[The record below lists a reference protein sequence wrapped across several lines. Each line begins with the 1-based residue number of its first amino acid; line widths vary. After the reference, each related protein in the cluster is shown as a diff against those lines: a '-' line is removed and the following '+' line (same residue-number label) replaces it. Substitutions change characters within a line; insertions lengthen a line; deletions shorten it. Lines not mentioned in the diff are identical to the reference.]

1 MGKVIAA
8 AAYSNGRKV
17 ADIRIDESSQWAT
30 RPDHFVWIGFEAPD
44 ENDLRL
50 LQAQF
55 GLHELAIEDALHAH
69 QRPKIET
76 YGETTFVA
84 LRTAFLA
91 EGHIAFGET
100 EIFVGRGYVISV
112 RHGGSASYA
121 PVRQRAEASPK
132 RLAQGEDYVLYAIVD
147 FIADNYLT
155 VVEKLADE
163 IEALEDHVLEPLE
176 EGRIYRIYELRREL
190 QRLRLAAVSGDVR
203 KSVLRSFVC
212 TALGGNSEAS
222 ILLGGCHDA
231 AAQEVETGA
240 AVHGALDNFQPVD
253 LALDWTG
260 APGQRQGG
268 MDGFDILT
276 EAPRETFEAA
286 VFGGADPS
294 VELVGQSLPDH
305 GRETP
310 G

>member
-8 AAYSNGRKV
+8 AAYCNGRKV

-50 LQAQF
+50 LQDQF
-55 GLHELAIEDALHAH
+55 GLPELAIEDALHAH

-132 RLAQGEDYVLYAIVD
+132 RLAHGEDYVLYAIVD

-190 QRLRLAAVSGDVR
+190 QRLRLAAAPAVEVCSRLEHAELPGIDKESQPYFRDVGDHVR
-203 KSVLRSFVC
+203 RALEQIDMLREM
-212 TALGGNSEAS
+212 LGFAFEAGMLMESSRQSLEAS
-222 ILLGGCHDA
+222 RQSAISRQLAGWAAILAVLLGVATACS
-231 AAQEVETGA
+231 
-240 AVHGALDNFQPVD
+240 
-253 LALDWTG
+253 
-260 APGQRQGG
+260 
-268 MDGFDILT
+268 ILFVRFRR
-276 EAPRETFEAA
+276 A
-286 VFGGADPS
+286 GWI
-294 VELVGQSLPDH
+294 
-305 GRETP
+305 
-310 G
+310 